1 MKSNSIYF
9 NTDDGGIWISGISD
23 ISGISGIDINTDL
36 VFEMVKECYKR
47 MI

>member
-23 ISGISGIDINTDL
+23 INRIDINTDV

>member
-9 NTDDGGIWISGISD
+9 NTDDGGIWISGIS
-23 ISGISGIDINTDL
+23 GISGIDIITD
-36 VFEMVKECYKR
+36 VVVEMVKECYKR

>member
-9 NTDDGGIWISGISD
+9 NTDDGGIWISGI
-23 ISGISGIDINTDL
+23 DINTDV

>member
-1 MKSNSIYF
+1 MMVEFGLAGLAILA
-9 NTDDGGIWISGISD
+9 
-23 ISGISGIDINTDL
+23 GIDINTDV